1 MDPSDLKE
9 SGVKQDQWGPQER
22 GVYKETLADK
32 AAKGKRVHQE

>member
-22 GVYKETLADK
+22 GVCRETLADK
-32 AAKGKRVHQE
+32 EAKGRRALQE